1 MLTCRSLVTA
11 LSGVCVALGVLT
23 YFQRRITAVEEE
35 LQQERRKRHDER
47 VGRTKAER
55 ELREGSQA
63 AQNDQDFPC
72 AIIGY
77 LDSAFRTR
85 NGTPRQGNVCPTSRA
100 FVKLD
105 DKICPS
111 ESLENLAEFTHVW
124 LIFVFHEA
132 CHILAPSW
140 SICMCACPYG
150 CCTTAQ
156 LFSCL
161 QISTLHDPDP
171 IPDPRTPT
179 TARPT
184 GARTGRPNS
193 KAR

>member
-1 MLTCRSLVTA
+1 MERMLTCRPLVTA
-11 LSGVCVALGVLT
+11 LSGVCVVLGVIT

-132 CHILAPSW
+132 CQSHSCPIVVHLFVCVSVWVLHGCPAVFLPPDFNPS
-140 SICMCACPYG
+140 
-150 CCTTAQ
+150 
-156 LFSCL
+156 
-161 QISTLHDPDP
+161 
-171 IPDPRTPT
+171 
-179 TARPT
+179 
-184 GARTGRPNS
+184 
-193 KAR
+193 